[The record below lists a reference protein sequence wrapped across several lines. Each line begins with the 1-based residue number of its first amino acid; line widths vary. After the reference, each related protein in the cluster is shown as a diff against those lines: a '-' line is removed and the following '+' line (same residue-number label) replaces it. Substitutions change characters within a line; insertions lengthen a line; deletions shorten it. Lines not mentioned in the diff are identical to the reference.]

1 MDAIK
6 ALKDIRDITMNRLT
20 LIHKEIYDIA
30 DAAIREASAEGC
42 TASPPKTVR
51 DWPAGDLPPC
61 PPYQNGLSYSPP
73 KEERRELGPDEK
85 LRPRDY
91 VIWDCGGKSSGEW
104 VDEVSEM
111 GLKAKELVGYPNSKA
126 YRPAPSDKKIS
137 WPPPTSPGSLD
148 GSHIT
153 NAGEKRPAPAQ
164 GEKKHEEGYTGMRV
178 ELVNHGGEDKF
189 EIVLQKGGG
198 IWVLSVEKAE
208 QLANWI
214 LELLDV

>member
-1 MDAIK
+1 VDTIK
-6 ALKDIRDITMNRLT
+6 ALKEIRDITMNRLT

-73 KEERRELGPDEK
+73 KEERRELGKDEIIQK
-85 LRPRDY
+85 GDILRT
-91 VIWDCGGKSSGEW
+91 KSGDPGGEW
-104 VDEVSEM
+104 ETS
-111 GLKAKELVGYPNSKA
+111 GYIGETVKWALNF
-126 YRPAPSDKKIS
+126 DK
-137 WPPPTSPGSLD
+137 
-148 GSHIT
+148 HI
-153 NAGEKRPAPAQ
+153 KCFYRPAPAQ